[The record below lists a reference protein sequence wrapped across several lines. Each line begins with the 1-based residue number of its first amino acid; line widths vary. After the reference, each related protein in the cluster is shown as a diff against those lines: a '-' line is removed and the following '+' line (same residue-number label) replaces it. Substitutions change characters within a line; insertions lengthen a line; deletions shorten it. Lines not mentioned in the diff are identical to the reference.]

1 LNFAE
6 NQFTSEFQD
15 AFSLRI
21 STLPMLIEDI
31 FHECCF
37 CKVFARDQS
46 LIIIMVEQACTC
58 CISLLRSGCIIK
70 E

>member
-1 LNFAE
+1 MSFAM

-21 STLPMLIEDI
+21 FKLLMLFEDI
-31 FHECCF
+31 SHECCF

-46 LIIIMVEQACTC
+46 LIAIMVELVYTC
-58 CISLLRSGCIIK
+58 YIS
-70 E
+70 